1 MQAVYKRWGDDQSA
15 IALYIQPAVVSYR
28 QVSGMSWTVSA
39 VLVATANAL
48 ADWVMSAEP
57 SSHWRGG

>member
-48 ADWVMSAEP
+48 ADS
-57 SSHWRGG
+57 G